1 MSKPGNKWDL
11 IKEFLWK
18 YKVVIFIAVIVL
30 IPILL
35 NWLIQWQSFFE
46 FVGKDTDWL
55 MFWVTYISA
64 IASFAMVFITWRTL
78 QQNKEQL
85 NELKRQWEEENRPRL
100 EFYFVQDEIGHKG
113 SRIEILNMGKQT
125 AKDIRLYID
134 SKVIDLAPN
143 DTIKDFL
150 RNIGTDLP
158 LPLLP
163 NDSIIINLCEEKLD
177 ERYRTI
183 YTIGQQTVDG
193 SMYKA
198 FYTNIQSMDKISITG
213 EYNSKYKINSQISA
227 KTRRGCHQNISDTI
241 NKAQTAIVL
250 KLNDIAYREKTIK
263 IKQGTNETK

>member
-1 MSKPGNKWDL
+1 MSEQKNKWGM

-18 YKVVIFIAVIVL
+18 YWVVIFIAAIVL

-35 NWLIQWQSFFE
+35 NWVIQWQSFFE

-134 SKVIDLAPN
+134 SKVIDLASN

-163 NDSIIINLCEEKLD
+163 NDSIIINLCEEKFD

-183 YTIGQQTVDG
+183 YTIGQQTVDC
-193 SMYKA
+193 SMYIA

-213 EYNSKYKINSQISA
+213 EYNSKYLISD
-227 KTRRGCHQNISDTI
+227 NISPK
-241 NKAQTAIVL
+241 NKRRRH
-250 KLNDIAYREKTIK
+250 KDIAVSIGEVRDAISLGVFHMKESGIK
-263 IKQGTNETK
+263 VIESNTNEVK